1 MLPPA
6 AMRPIGEHAAIQT
19 PSVHT
24 AIQAPNMHA
33 AAAQAH
39 AAAPR
44 WAARN
49 SNVSSMYAAAAQA
62 HAAPAHAD
70 ALAIETE
77 LAGPLVGHRLTHA
90 EFLEGWLSL
99 FDGQTNYGW
108 QGAESKYGSLL
119 GGRVTGRSGPCELH
133 ALVCARRL
141 PRARESTA
149 PPHARNE
156 PARERGHGYVCPHR
170 ATAPLGP
177 GHQAPRP
184 GSPVQRQRPGRLA
197 AYRLHWAARGRRTH
211 WKVVDRTIR
220 ALGRPGAL
228 AKASPFNMVLVVPSV
243 PSLCKLPLMTVSGGG
258 CKLGAQGPCL
268 VTSCSGS

>member
-1 MLPPA
+1 
-6 AMRPIGEHAAIQT
+6 MRPIGEHAAIQT

-133 ALVCARRL
+133 AWCAQEGCLAHGNQRHRL
-141 PRARESTA
+141 TRGMNPLASEATGTFALTERLRLSGLAIKPR
-149 PPHARNE
+149 
-156 PARERGHGYVCPHR
+156 G
-170 ATAPLGP
+170 
-177 GHQAPRP
+177 
-184 GSPVQRQRPGRLA
+184 LA
-197 AYRLHWAARGRRTH
+197 ALFNGRDLGGWQRIDCTGQPEAAAHTGKWSIAPSAPWAGQEP
-211 WKVVDRTIR
+211 WQKP
-220 ALGRPGAL
+220 ALLIWFWWCPVFPVCVNSR
-228 AKASPFNMVLVVPSV
+228 S
-243 PSLCKLPLMTVSGGG
+243 
-258 CKLGAQGPCL
+258 
-268 VTSCSGS
+268 